1 MNEPEET
8 GTRPQ
13 AEAGVAPRG
22 TRELFAFA
30 AGGRL
35 FAVAAEETDGVAEN
49 LSPAPLPHAP
59 PAVLGV
65 VGVRGRMRTLL
76 DTSALLTDPALP
88 ADPALSTD
96 EAQARA
102 SSSPTDSPAADSS
115 AADSPSADS
124 SSTGFAPRV
133 VVALRGDEQLALAAD
148 SLEGSFAVDAEL
160 LANSQATQPPLL
172 AALEHEGRRL
182 YVLDPA
188 RLFDA
193 AMRGTER
200 RRPRA

>member
-76 DTSALLTDPALP
+76 DTSALLTDPAL
-88 ADPALSTD
+88 STD

-102 SSSPTDSPAADSS
+102 SASSTDSLATNSSSSSS
-115 AADSPSADS
+115 ADLSSADS
-124 SSTGFAPRV
+124 SPAGFAPRV

-160 LANSQATQPPLL
+160 LANSQPTQPPLL

-182 YVLDPA
+182 HVLDPA

-200 RRPRA
+200 RRSRA